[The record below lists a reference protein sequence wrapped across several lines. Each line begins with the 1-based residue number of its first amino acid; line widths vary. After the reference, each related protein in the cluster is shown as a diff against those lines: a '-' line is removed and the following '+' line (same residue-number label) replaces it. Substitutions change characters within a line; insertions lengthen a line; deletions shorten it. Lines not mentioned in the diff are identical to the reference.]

1 MSVLFLLLAASLFLG
16 TTFLVLF
23 IRAVKS
29 GQYEDTVTPAMRM
42 LVDDDAPRKISND
55 WKKTEP
61 VVPKI
66 GNQRRTI

>member
-1 MSVLFLLLAASLFLG
+1 MSVLFLLLAASLLLG
-16 TTFLVLF
+16 STFLIFF

-55 WKKTEP
+55 WKKPEP

-66 GNQRRTI
+66 GNQRPSI